1 MSSGSFTFGVVWRAN
16 AVRVTVLEGIRRA
29 SEGKRSLVAIVIGG
43 WGWLRMRP
51 GRRSGERVIDAKYF
65 VS

>member
-16 AVRVTVLEGIRRA
+16 AVRVTVLEGIRCG
-29 SEGKRSLVAIVIGG
+29 SGGKRSLGFG
-43 WGWLRMRP
+43 Y
-51 GRRSGERVIDAKYF
+51 GRLIENGSGPKVRGEVIDAKYF

>member
-16 AVRVTVLEGIRRA
+16 AVRVTVLEGIRCA
-29 SEGKRSLVAIVIGG
+29 SRGKRSLAGSSLCLGPVENEGG
-43 WGWLRMRP
+43 PKVRGK
-51 GRRSGERVIDAKYF
+51 GVVDAKYF